1 MKYEGLKEYAKEHT
15 IKECAKKY
23 KCCYKCMNSYL
34 YKHNID
40 YKRDYSKPK
49 GKLSLVYKHGEI
61 NTRLY
66 QIWLAMRHRCNDK
79 NNKHYGAK
87 GITVCAEWNDFLCFK
102 EWAIKNGYNDKLS
115 IDRIDNSRSYNPDNC
130 RWVDTIAQHNN
141 MSSNRLI
148 TYRGETKTVSQ
159 WAKEYNIV
167 PQTLYSR
174 LNRGWSISRAIGA
187 EYAD

>member
-1 MKYEGLKEYAKEHT
+1 MKYEGLLEYAKEHT
-15 IKECAKKY
+15 TRECATHYHCSYKY
-23 KCCYKCMNSYL
+23 MNNYL
-34 YKHNID
+34 CKHNIFHKLVD
-40 YKRDYSKPK
+40 KK
-49 GKLSLVYKHGEI
+49 GKLIKYACNETK
-61 NTRLY
+61 TRLY
-66 QIWLAMRHRCNDK
+66 QIWIAMRHRCNDK

-102 EWAIKNGYNDKLS
+102 EWAIKNGYNDRLS
-115 IDRIDNSRSYNPDNC
+115 IDRIDNSRGYNPDNC
-130 RWVDTIAQHNN
+130 RWVDNIAQHNN

-159 WAKEYNIV
+159 WAKEYNII

-174 LNRGWSISRAIGA
+174 LSRGWSISRAIGA

>member
-1 MKYEGLKEYAKEHT
+1 MKYEGLKEYAKEHS
-15 IKECAKKY
+15 IQECAEHY
-23 KCCYKCMNSYL
+23 NCSYKCMSNYL
-34 YKHNID
+34 CKHNIFHKLKD
-40 YKRDYSKPK
+40 RK
-49 GKLSLVYKHGEI
+49 GKPIKYACGETE
-61 NTRLY
+61 TRLY

-87 GITVCAEWNDFLCFK
+87 GITVCAEWNNFICFK
-102 EWAIKNGYNDKLS
+102 EWAIKNSYNDKLS
-115 IDRIDNSRSYNPDNC
+115 IDRIDNSRGYNPDNC
-130 RWVDTIAQHNN
+130 RWVDNVVQHNN